1 MNRDAGGM
9 DKVQSGE
16 KDCDR
21 KNLSAAADG
30 WTGDFEG
37 IRRKNLRDQ
46 AAPSGRP
53 MGLSERSEL
62 PIGLARF

>member
-30 WTGDFEG
+30 WAGDFGG
-37 IRRKNLRDQ
+37 IRRKNLRDLGSAVKQ
-46 AAPSGRP
+46 SD
-53 MGLSERSEL
+53 E
-62 PIGLARF
+62 IV